1 MSVARSRALIY
12 EVVMSSS
19 PVTALPSADSCD
31 FLEARHLDPHQA
43 SLHEEFEGLRRAQRE
58 RATNGA
64 SIYDLSMVN
73 PDMAPPRALLDR
85 LLESVTKTA
94 NHRYAV
100 SRGVRRLRDGFS
112 AKYRDKFGHALDPET
127 DICVCLGSKDAT
139 FHALRVLIE
148 AGDGVIVPAPYYP
161 AHPSAVALT
170 GGRSVPWSASRDPLE
185 AARTLE
191 GLIVQ
196 SRARVLLLNFPSNPT
211 GMTVSRKWWS
221 EIGKVCAAANVT
233 ILNDFVYGEMCFSGE
248 SAHSAL
254 CAAEVGA
261 TAIEVY
267 SLSKAY
273 NVPGWRVGA
282 LVGDTEI
289 VSAVSRLK
297 SQADYGLF
305 LPLQYAAAQA
315 LISGDDLVSATVQ
328 TYHRRLKVLGSGL
341 AELGWGVT
349 VPEAGASIWTKYPE
363 RLVASERL
371 SRFNSVNVARHLL
384 DLSGVI
390 VTPGI
395 LFGPQFDGYVR
406 LAAVTNEERLR
417 DVLGALRKVA

>member
-1 MSVARSRALIY
+1 
-12 EVVMSSS
+12 MSSS
-19 PVTALPSADSCD
+19 PVTALASVESSEL
-31 FLEARHLDPHQA
+31 LEARYLDPHQA
-43 SLHEEFEGLRRAQRE
+43 LLHDELDGLRRIQRE
-58 RATNGA
+58 RATSGL

-73 PDMAPPRALLDR
+73 PDMVPPRALLDR

-100 SRGVRRLRDGFS
+100 SRGVRRLREGFS
-112 AKYRDKFGHALDPET
+112 AKYRARFGHALDPES

-148 AGDGVIVPAPYYP
+148 AGDGVIVPVPAYP

-170 GGRSVPWSASRDPLE
+170 GGRCTPWNASREPLE
-185 AARTLE
+185 AARELE
-191 GLIVQ
+191 ILIAE
-196 SRARVLLLNFPSNPT
+196 SRARVLLVNFPSNPM
-211 GMTVSRKWWS
+211 GITVTRQWWL

-248 SAHSAL
+248 PAHSAL
-254 CAAEVGA
+254 CVTEVGA
-261 TAIEVY
+261 TAVEVY

-282 LVGDTEI
+282 LVGDTDI
-289 VSAVSRLK
+289 VSTVSRLK

-328 TYHRRLKVLGSGL
+328 TYHRRLKVLGAGL

-349 VPEAGASIWTKYPE
+349 VPEAGASVWAKYPE
-363 RLVASERL
+363 KLAEGESG

-384 DLSGVI
+384 DLSGVV

-395 LFGPQFDGYVR
+395 LFGSQFDGYVR

-417 DVLGALRKVA
+417 DAVGALRKVA